1 MPLRECGAASPPR
14 KHRKRRRIRVPGE
27 YKPTRE
33 PLIKKMLFERHTH
46 SMGKNSRVEDAAIA
60 GNARRRQKA
69 WGEARWPAR
78 ARVLAKVMLPW
89 HRIVLV
95 AVLALSAILNL
106 SRLTSEGY
114 GNIYYAATV
123 KNMLLSWHNFF
134 FLSYDAGFVSV
145 DKPPVGFWIQ
155 AASAYLFGFHGWS
168 ILLPQA
174 LTGVLCVALLY
185 YLVSQSFGPVAGLLA
200 ALALALTPIS
210 VATSRHNNLE
220 GLLVLS
226 VLLATWAFI
235 LAAQTG
241 RLRWLLVGALVVG
254 VGFNIKMLEAFLI
267 LPALYLMYLLA
278 APVGWRRRMIHL
290 GLATVVVVASSLPWV
305 VAVDLTPAAQR
316 PYVGS
321 SSFNT
326 VTDLI
331 VGWNG
336 VERVVGND
344 AGVGPPGP
352 LRFLDPQLAG
362 QIGWLLPLAV
372 VGLAVA
378 SLRSWQGR
386 PSIPI
391 GRRDQGLVLWGT
403 WLITGVVFFSVAG
416 DWDPYYLAM
425 LAPAVGA
432 LVGAGVVALWDDYRG
447 QGWSGWLLPLTLVGV
462 ASLQLHILSL
472 YPDWSH
478 WLATT
483 LTILCLVAAAS
494 LVAARPNRGLKVSV
508 YPLAAISVVILSLVL
523 APSIWA
529 ASTMWYGAETRSPTA
544 GPQAKPTETSS
555 TFPGNGNKVARLVD
569 YLQANQGDAT
579 YLVAAIRSDLASPII
594 LNTDEPVIAFGGFE
608 GRDPVFSIKRLGG
621 LVNQGS
627 VRFFVIVKR
636 DIERAAKLDTAGRR
650 PKLGVLQVRPEDL
663 QHLKA
668 RLKALEDFHE
678 NKEVRW
684 ITDNCEQVPQGLW
697 QSSASNS
704 SNSTALLYDCGTGAR
719 LPSSR
724 SEKR

>member
-1 MPLRECGAASPPR
+1 MFLGAPASSKREMQG
-14 KHRKRRRIRVPGE
+14 KVPGH
-27 YKPTRE
+27 
-33 PLIKKMLFERHTH
+33 LLLL
-46 SMGKNSRVEDAAIA
+46 S
-60 GNARRRQKA
+60 
-69 WGEARWPAR
+69 
-78 ARVLAKVMLPW
+78 
-89 HRIVLV
+89 
-95 AVLALSAILNL
+95 AVLALSAFLDL

-114 GNIYYAATV
+114 ANVYYAATV
-123 KNMLLSWHNFF
+123 KDMLDNWHNFF
-134 FLSYDAGFVSV
+134 FASYDAGFVSV
-145 DKPPVGFWIQ
+145 DKPPLGFWIQ
-155 AASAYLFGFHGWS
+155 ATSAYLFGFHGWS

-174 LTGVLCVALLY
+174 LAGVLSVALLY
-185 YLVSQSFGPVAGLLA
+185 YLVRRSFGPVAGLLA

-220 GLLVLS
+220 SLLALT
-226 VLLATWAFI
+226 VLLAAWAFI
-235 LAAQTG
+235 LAAETG
-241 RLRWLLVGALVVG
+241 RLRWLVVGALVVG
-254 VGFNIKMLEAFLI
+254 VGFNIKMLEALVV
-267 LPALYLMYLLA
+267 LPAFYLMYLLA
-278 APVGWRRRMIHL
+278 APVGLRRRMIHL
-290 GLATVVVVASSLPWV
+290 GLATVVIVVASLPWV
-305 VAVDLTPAAQR
+305 VAVDLTPADQR

-336 VERVVGND
+336 VERLVGSD
-344 AGVGPPGP
+344 KDVGDPGP
-352 LRFLDPQLAG
+352 LRLLNPQLGG
-362 QIGWLLPLAV
+362 QIGWLLPLAI
-372 VGLAVA
+372 VGLVVA
-378 SLRSWQGR
+378 SWQGR
-386 PSIPI
+386 PRLPLS
-391 GRRDQGLVLWGT
+391 RKEDQALLLWGT
-403 WLITGVVFFSVAG
+403 WLISLVVFFSFAG

-425 LAPAVGA
+425 LAPAVAA
-432 LVGAGVVALWDDYRG
+432 LVGAGVVALWEDYLSP
-447 QGWSGWLLPLTLVGV
+447 GWGGWLLPLTLLGI
-462 ASLQLHILSL
+462 ASLQLYILSL

-478 WLATT
+478 WLTPT
-483 LTILCLVAAAS
+483 IVILCLAAAAS
-494 LVAARPNRGLKVSV
+494 LVLARQTPWLRVSG
-508 YPLAAISVVILSLVL
+508 YPLGAISVGLLSLFL
-523 APSIWA
+523 APSVWA

-555 TFPGNGNKVARLVD
+555 TFPGNGNKVARLVG

-650 PKLGVLQVRPEDL
+650 PKLGDNQVRLEEL

-684 ITDNCEQVPQGLW
+684 ITDN
-697 QSSASNS
+697 
-704 SNSTALLYDCGTGAR
+704 
-719 LPSSR
+719 
-724 SEKR
+724 